1 MRDQPTQ
8 KQCPSAHH
16 KFVLQMDP
24 KHTGSAVHEGTRC
37 EVTLGSLTL
46 SRAALLSPGL
56 IHRSI
61 GPWSEL
67 RICTFSLFL
76 AQGCPQYTQ

>member
-1 MRDQPTQ
+1 
-8 KQCPSAHH
+8 
-16 KFVLQMDP
+16 MDP

-56 IHRSI
+56 IHQEFVPFPYFLPKDAPSI
-61 GPWSEL
+61 LNDTVWDNLLG
-67 RICTFSLFL
+67 FS
-76 AQGCPQYTQ
+76 ASP